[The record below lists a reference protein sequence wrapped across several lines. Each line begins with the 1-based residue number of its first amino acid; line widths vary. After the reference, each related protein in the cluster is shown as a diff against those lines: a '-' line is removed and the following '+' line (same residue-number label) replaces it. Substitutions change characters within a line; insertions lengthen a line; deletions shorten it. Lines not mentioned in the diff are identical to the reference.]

1 MWYQIYF
8 LCYST
13 HVIWKTCRLSFKAS
27 ETPNS
32 CRLSYMRKATV
43 AMTPQVWYAWWN
55 SSSAGYFTAASMMI
69 HQPVKNCKNNIP
81 RLCKYVKS
89 SIQIYIC
96 LYCLEEINGNT
107 RTPAAIEAIVFLR
120 SPQSTLH
127 SQSPHRIPSRNPD
140 MTLEKSKRRS
150 KSGFELR
157 EQAAQFKLSEKY
169 K

>member
-1 MWYQIYF
+1 MMKFI
-8 LCYST
+8 LCRVFHCS
-13 HVIWKTCRLSFKAS
+13 INDD
-27 ETPNS
+27 P
-32 CRLSYMRKATV
+32 
-43 AMTPQVWYAWWN
+43 P
-55 SSSAGYFTAASMMI
+55 AGEKLQKQ
-69 HQPVKNCKNNIP
+69 HP

-96 LYCLEEINGNT
+96 FYCFEEISGNT

-140 MTLEKSKRRS
+140 MTLEKSKCRC

-157 EQAAQFKLSEKY
+157 ERQLSLNSLKKTNNISFY
-169 K
+169 